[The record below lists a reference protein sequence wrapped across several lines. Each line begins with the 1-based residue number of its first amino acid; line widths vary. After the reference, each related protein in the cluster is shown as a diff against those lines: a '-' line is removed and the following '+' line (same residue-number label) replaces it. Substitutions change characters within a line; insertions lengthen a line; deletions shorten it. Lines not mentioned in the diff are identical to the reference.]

1 MPVVYCPPGYRV
13 MPERPSTAVPSSRA
27 SRGPCARPQPASG
40 ARPGSARPSGRAAS
54 FMAPNPR
61 ERGRFGPATIAP
73 TRHRPGV
80 LELPGATVPTGSVP
94 AGFASSA
101 RRPLEQRP
109 KTASGVV
116 LGQYKWAT
124 SHDSDFQNWV
134 GRHENLMYDPNWTPA
149 MRTEP
154 NLAQRDSE
162 MMKLEPR
169 AINRL
174 LAERCARNPPVPFGP
189 DQANACRSLP
199 PQDAL
204 FERLL
209 RRQG

>member
-1 MPVVYCPPGYRV
+1 MGAAGAIW
-13 MPERPSTAVPSSRA
+13 SA
-27 SRGPCARPQPASG
+27 PAS
-40 ARPGSARPSGRAAS
+40 SK
-54 FMAPNPR
+54 MTKPNPR
-61 ERGRFGPATIAP
+61 ERGRFGPALIAP

-80 LELPGATVPTGSVP
+80 LELPGASVPVGSVP
-94 AGFASSA
+94 AGFASTA

-154 NLAQRDSE
+154 NLASRDAE
-162 MMKLEPR
+162 MMKLDAR
-169 AINRL
+169 AINRK
-174 LAERCARNPPVPFGP
+174 LAERCARSPPIPCDP
-189 DQANACRSLP
+189 NISCALSLRSTLYSNVFFVGKVDP
-199 PQDAL
+199 LYCMSDRAGGLCAAEKVCAHAQMDH
-204 FERLL
+204 
-209 RRQG
+209 RR